1 LANLPNVQKVYCLI
15 RASSPLDAYGRL
27 LQSLR
32 TRKLYETLS
41 SSAKNKLIALPSEL
55 SLRTLGLDNTTYNS
69 LTSEITD
76 IIHCAW
82 SVNFNLHLTSFERD
96 SIAGLHNL
104 ITLCLRAQRPSPA
117 TMNFCSS
124 ISAVVRSTTPD
135 IPETLPPS
143 LTCAQ
148 NMGYAQSKLVAEH
161 ICINAAQ
168 QTGIRARV
176 LRIGQVIGDLKYGI
190 WNTTEAIPLM
200 VQSALTTGALP
211 KIDEW
216 HRWLPVDVVAGT
228 ISDISLSSSD
238 VVTTTTTTTGVTG
251 TSQEGAGGAIYNIIS
266 PHPFHWTSDLLPYLR
281 SAGLEFEE
289 VSPPTWIA
297 KLRKSNPDPAVNPS
311 IKLVEFFA
319 GKYDTDKP
327 RKGFEWHTSRTEGFS
342 DVFREAM
349 PLDAELVGKM
359 VGFWREEGW
368 KA

>member
-1 LANLPNVQKVYCLI
+1 LATLPTVQKVYCLI

-32 TRKLYETLS
+32 TRKLYDTLS
-41 SSAKNKLIALPSEL
+41 SSAKNKLIALPSDL
-55 SLRTLGLDNTTYNS
+55 SSSTLGLNNITYNT

-76 IIHCAW
+76 LIHCAW

-104 ITLCLRAQRPSPA
+104 ITLCLRAQRPAPA

-143 LTCAQ
+143 VTCAQ

-161 ICINAAQ
+161 ICVNAAQ

-176 LRIGQVIGDLKYGI
+176 LRIGQVIGDSKYGI

-200 VQSALTTGALP
+200 VKSALTTGALP

-238 VVTTTTTTTGVTG
+238 VVTTTGVNG
-251 TSQEGAGGAIYNIIS
+251 TSQAGAGGAIYNIIS

-297 KLRKSNPDPAVNPS
+297 KLRQSNPDPAVNPS
-311 IKLVEFFA
+311 IKLVDFFA
-319 GKYDTDKP
+319 GKYDNDKP
-327 RKGFEWHTSRTEGFS
+327 RKGFEWHTGRTEGAS
-342 DVFREAM
+342 EVFRGASA
-349 PLDAELVGKM
+349 LDGELVEKM
-359 VGFWREEGW
+359 VGFWKEEGW